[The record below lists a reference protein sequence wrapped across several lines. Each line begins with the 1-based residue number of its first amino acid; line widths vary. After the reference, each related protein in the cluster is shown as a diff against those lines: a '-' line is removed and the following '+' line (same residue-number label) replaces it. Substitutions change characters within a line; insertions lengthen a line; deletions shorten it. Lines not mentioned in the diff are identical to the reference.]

1 MVSSILTGRARLL
14 DRVESRRLALEL
26 DAFGP
31 RFFANVHRSVLSE
44 RSCAGGASGR
54 HAAPNRGRTLIRE
67 DVDLFVAQL
76 TTARSIRTVL
86 ASKCYAWNREEKR
99 WTGTRNRMRSL
110 KTKDRFVTRRQTR
123 IIRRLGAGAV
133 GICGFVVL
141 SVLAEESQLPQPH
154 GDLKADQ
161 AIARLEQGNRRCI
174 EGKSVHAH
182 DLAKWR
188 ERFLIKQKPFATVL
202 GCSDSR
208 VPPELLFDQGFG
220 DLFVIRVAGNIVDSD
235 VIGSIQ
241 YAVEHLDNK
250 LIVVLG
256 HQNCGAVTA
265 ALAPPVEMKNE
276 PPELNKLLNRIRPAV
291 ESVDRTKNRKS
302 LIAAAVEA
310 NVRASVK
317 QLRQVPSIATAIEK
331 HNVAIVG
338 AVHYIDSGETRFL
351 AE

>member
-1 MVSSILTGRARLL
+1 M
-14 DRVESRRLALEL
+14 
-26 DAFGP
+26 
-31 RFFANVHRSVLSE
+31 
-44 RSCAGGASGR
+44 
-54 HAAPNRGRTLIRE
+54 
-67 DVDLFVAQL
+67 
-76 TTARSIRTVL
+76 
-86 ASKCYAWNREEKR
+86 
-99 WTGTRNRMRSL
+99 
-110 KTKDRFVTRRQTR
+110 TRRQTR
-123 IIRRLGAGAV
+123 IVRRLGAGAV
-133 GICGFVVL
+133 AICGFVVL
-141 SVLAEESQLPQPH
+141 TALAEESQLPQQH
-154 GDLKADQ
+154 GDLTANQ

-174 EGKSVHAH
+174 DGQSLHAH

-188 ERFLIKQKPFATVL
+188 ERFLVKQKPFATVL

-220 DLFVIRVAGNIVDSD
+220 DLFVIRVAGNIVDPD

-250 LIVVLG
+250 LLVVLG

-265 ALAPPVEMKNE
+265 ALAPPGETKNE
-276 PPELNKLLNRIRPAV
+276 PPELQKLLNRIRPAV
-291 ESVDRTKNRKS
+291 KSVDRTKDRKS